1 MHGSCVNLAGGK
13 RLNQRRILTTHTSF
27 IIIVKY
33 KRESLPRNI
42 SLNPFQ
48 HILSDNHLKN
58 YVKPMAT
65 IQKQQTPEMSMVI
78 NSRPLYS
85 KHNKHIR
92 TFLEPD
98 IILFYTN
105 HTL

>member
-1 MHGSCVNLAGGK
+1 
-13 RLNQRRILTTHTSF
+13 
-27 IIIVKY
+27 
-33 KRESLPRNI
+33 
-42 SLNPFQ
+42 
-48 HILSDNHLKN
+48 
-58 YVKPMAT
+58 MAT
-65 IQKQQTPEMSMVI
+65 IQKQETPEMSMVI

>member
-1 MHGSCVNLAGGK
+1 MSEVIIYSP
-13 RLNQRRILTTHTSF
+13 LNG
-27 IIIVKY
+27 
-33 KRESLPRNI
+33 SLPRDI
-42 SLNPFQ
+42 SINPFQ

-65 IQKQQTPEMSMVI
+65 IQKQHRIRSPYKRHLQQETPEMSMVI
-78 NSRPLYS
+78 NSRRLYS

-92 TFLEPD
+92 TLLEPD